1 MREVIAVLLAQ
12 PDVANDTDLGL
23 LENIEIRGIELLRE
37 LIRHVQAHP
46 NATGASLIEHWSGR
60 PEQQHMTKLLQSF
73 PLESEHELQAQFDD
87 LISRI
92 AAHAVRQRREALLGK
107 QQSNGLSEE
116 EKAELRTLLAARAQ

>member
-1 MREVIAVLLAQ
+1 
-12 PDVANDTDLGL
+12 
-23 LENIEIRGIELLRE
+23 
-37 LIRHVQAHP
+37 
-46 NATGASLIEHWSGR
+46 
-60 PEQQHMTKLLQSF
+60 MTKLLQSF